1 MFALKKWVAIEIAG
15 KTLQCV
21 AVSRGLRGY
30 EVTARLALDEFESRD
45 PLALRPQVDEFFR
58 RARAD
63 RHHTVVALPRAGVVL
78 RTLHFPEAV
87 SENLANILDYQVENF
102 EPIDRTELAYAHQLI
117 SRGDP
122 PGKLEVLLAMT
133 RRAEIERRQHFFA
146 ALGIRPRAMVCATF
160 GLARILQPVDSVA
173 ARENN
178 FAARINEN
186 DFELLAVLAGKI
198 RAAKRFEFPESSE
211 RVPHGLSAQAG
222 EQIAQEL
229 IRTRAELRLEEKDLH
244 NVYVTGVNPD
254 AVVAEVRAKAVRH
267 GGLPLRLLRAPVGGG
282 LRSRLSPAEFQA
294 AAPAIGVAI
303 LAMQKSGLSTNL
315 MDHPEV
321 SGQPQWAWAPT
332 YALCG
337 AALLMAGATAA
348 RPSLQQR
355 QFLSRLNAEIAR
367 LQPQVRRM
375 EQIESQAGE
384 AQKKA
389 AVLAAQVGRD
399 ARNLEALRE
408 LSEILPDTAWIN
420 ELSVH
425 GDTIDLSGFADSAT
439 ALVPLLDQS
448 PLFQDATLASGITR
462 TQQGKELFHI
472 RAKFK
477 F

>member
-1 MFALKKWVAIEIAG
+1 MFALKKRVAIEIAG

-21 AVSRGLRGY
+21 AVSKGLRGY
-30 EVTARLALDEFESRD
+30 EVTARLALEEFESRD

-58 RARAD
+58 RARVD
-63 RHHTVVALPRAGVVL
+63 RHQTVVALPRASVVL

-102 EPIDRTELAYAHQLI
+102 EPIDRAELAYAHQLI

-122 PGKLEVLLAMT
+122 PGKLEVLLVMT
-133 RRAEIERRQHFFA
+133 RRAEIERRQQFFA
-146 ALGIRPRAMVCATF
+146 ALGIQPRAMVCATL
-160 GLARILQPVDSVA
+160 GLARILQAVDSVA

-178 FAARINEN
+178 FLVRTNEN

-198 RAAKRFEFPESSE
+198 RAAKRFEFPESSG
-211 RVPHGLSAQAG
+211 RVPRG

-229 IRTRAELRLEEKDLH
+229 VRTCAELRLEEKNLH
-244 NVYVTGVNPD
+244 NVYVTGVNPE
-254 AVVAEVRAKAVRH
+254 AVVAEVRAKAVA
-267 GGLPLRLLRAPVGGG
+267 LPVRLLCVPVRRGG

-294 AAPAIGVAI
+294 AAPAIGAAI
-303 LAMQKSGLSTNL
+303 LAMQKSGLPTNL
-315 MDHPEV
+315 MNHPEF
-321 SGQPQWAWAPT
+321 SGQPRWAWAPT

-337 AALLMAGATAA
+337 AALLMAGATAV

-355 QFLSRLNAEIAR
+355 QFLNQLNAEIAR
-367 LQPQVRRM
+367 LQPQVRRV
-375 EQIESQAGE
+375 ERIESQTSE

-389 AVLAAQVGRD
+389 AVLAARMGHD

-472 RAKFK
+472 RARFK